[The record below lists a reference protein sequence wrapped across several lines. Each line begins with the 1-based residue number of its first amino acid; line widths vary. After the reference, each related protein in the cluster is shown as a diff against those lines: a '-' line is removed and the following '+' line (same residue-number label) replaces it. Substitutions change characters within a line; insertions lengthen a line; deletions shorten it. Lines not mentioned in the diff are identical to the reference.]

1 MNGGGTTRKRYVK
14 GMQER
19 LQKALANTGLGSR
32 RQIEAWIE
40 AGEITVNGRIARLG
54 ERVDETD
61 RIRVRGRPVRLG
73 AQRPVRVLAYNKP
86 QGEVTTRSDP
96 QGRPTVFDRLP
107 PLSGG
112 RWIAIGRLD
121 IATSGLLLFTDQ
133 GPLAHALMHPS
144 AGIEREYAV
153 RVLGAVSEQ
162 ALRRLAQGVALED
175 GVARFESIRDAGGAG
190 ANHWYHVV
198 LKEGRNREVRRLW
211 ASQGV
216 GVSRLIRLR
225 YGPVE
230 LGRGVRRGHWRELT
244 PAELARLHAAA
255 GLRYAAPSRARPRR
269 ARAKP
274 RRR

>member
-1 MNGGGTTRKRYVK
+1 
-14 GMQER
+14 MQER
-19 LQKALANTGLGSR
+19 LQKALANKGLGSR
-32 RQIEAWIE
+32 RQIEAWIA

-54 ERVDETD
+54 DRVDEAD

-73 AQRPVRVLAYNKP
+73 ASRPVRVLAYNKP
-86 QGEVTTRSDP
+86 EGEVTTRSDP
-96 QGRPTVFDRLP
+96 QGRPTVFERLP
-107 PLSGG
+107 PLSQG
-112 RWIAIGRLD
+112 RWIAVGRLD

-133 GPLAHALMHPS
+133 GALAHALMHPS

-153 RVLGAVSEQ
+153 RVLGVVSEQ
-162 ALRRLAQGVALED
+162 ALRRLAQGVELED
-175 GVARFESIRDAGGAG
+175 GVARFESLRDAGGAG

-211 ASQGV
+211 ASQGL

-244 PAELARLHAAA
+244 QGELAGLHTAA
-255 GLRYAAPSRARPRR
+255 GLPYAPPPSTRPRR
-269 ARAKP
+269 ASAKS